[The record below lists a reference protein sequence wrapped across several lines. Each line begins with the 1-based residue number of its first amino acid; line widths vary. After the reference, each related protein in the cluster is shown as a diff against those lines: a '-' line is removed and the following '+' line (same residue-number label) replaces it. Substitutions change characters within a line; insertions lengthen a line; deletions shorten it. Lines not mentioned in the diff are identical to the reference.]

1 MVRHTL
7 KILQHLLQ
15 GFPKGLF
22 DDDVNVL
29 FRGMNDIGKSWKQS
43 FQQMQ
48 LGNSP
53 HYKPRHD
60 VRENGIV
67 IAEIIK

>member
-29 FRGMNDIGKSWKQS
+29 FRGMNDKGKSWKYS

-48 LGNSP
+48 
-53 HYKPRHD
+53 
-60 VRENGIV
+60 
-67 IAEIIK
+67 